1 MSRRLADIVRTFD
14 VEPDAIRL
22 ASRRNNTHWRVRAG
36 DRFYAL
42 RRFGVWGRTTPGD
55 VAWEV
60 AAVQALAA
68 IGAPVPRPIAAPREI
83 DGQVW
88 LLMPWLPGRTM
99 RGQGSPPTS
108 AEYRRLGVLLAE
120 FHATTADL
128 AAPAQRPG
136 FGLSAEG
143 ASPEPGGAS
152 RRDQL
157 LAALGT
163 VEPAMARRFRDAA
176 ETLAARD
183 LPRRLADC
191 PQRIVHGDFSTW
203 NLRVAGGRLVG
214 VLDFELA
221 HVDIRAADL
230 AYARRGYHD
239 AVVDGYLS
247 HTSLSDAEIDA
258 LDGLW
263 LGGFLNGLWRVLEN
277 RIAEGSDLAYGL
289 GWYLEQLDKTRPY
302 QA

>member
-1 MSRRLADIVRTFD
+1 MSQALADVVRAFGVEPETIRLVSRRSNR
-14 VEPDAIRL
+14 
-22 ASRRNNTHWRVRAG
+22 HWRVRAG
-36 DRFYAL
+36 GRFYAL

-55 VAWEV
+55 VAWEL
-60 AAVQALAA
+60 AAVEAFAA
-68 IGAPVPRPIAAPREI
+68 AGAPVPRPIGPPREI
-83 DGQVW
+83 DGQIW
-88 LLMPWLPGRTM
+88 LLMPWLPGRVM
-99 RGQGSPPTS
+99 RGQGHPPTA

-120 FHATTADL
+120 FHAATSRLDV
-128 AAPAQRPG
+128 PPQRPG

-143 ASPEPGGAS
+143 ASPKPGGAS
-152 RRDQL
+152 RRGAL

-163 VEPAMARRFRDAA
+163 VEPTMADRFGVAA
-176 ETLAARD
+176 ETLAARR
-183 LPRRLADC
+183 LPRLLADC
-191 PQRIVHGDFSTW
+191 PPRIVHGDFSTW

-239 AVVDGYLS
+239 AVVNGYLS
-247 HTSLSDAEIDA
+247 HTSLSAAEINA

-263 LGGFLNGLWRVLEN
+263 LGGILNGLWRVLEN

-289 GWYLEQLDKTRPY
+289 SWYLEQLDKTRPY
-302 QA
+302 RP